1 MNILLVLL
9 AFGFVIFWHELGH
22 FLAARWAGV
31 RVEQFAVGMGQALI
45 SWRKGIGIRFA
56 GIGRQGFHWGSTQE
70 EFDRRI
76 DQAHEQSGSFRPA
89 SSLSTFERYEIAKKL
104 GMGET
109 EYRLS
114 WIPIGGYV
122 KPTGQDDLRPVSD
135 VAADDPHAFGAKSV
149 GKRMVIISAG
159 VIMNVILAFV
169 LYVLLFVIGFNAP
182 PAVVGYV
189 ASGSPAMQGGL
200 QVGDRI
206 LTINGSK
213 QEDYTKI
220 AMNVALLR
228 DDEQAVFVVQRPEH
242 PEPLTLKIRPVR
254 TQASYNMPAVGIMPG
269 LSLESG
275 LGKVRSEQR
284 FTSPEIDALPP
295 GSRIVAINGIE
306 VSPTEYYKLD
316 RAIQQY
322 DGNPIRLT
330 IRHADQSVHE
340 YPLTPDL
347 QFAAFG
353 DDTLSVAGMR
363 PRVRIKSVIQDS
375 PADKTEIKPGDV
387 VEQLSIVETA
397 DALRPV
403 NAEDFVR
410 WIGEAAKAG
419 HRVRLHLLRNGR
431 SLDPVDV
438 KPNNTIGVGVG
449 YESERAVVG
458 ELIDHSSATKS
469 GVQIGDQI
477 IRVNHQPVQ
486 SWFDVIRLMRSATS
500 QTISVTV
507 LRANETIDLSF
518 DLSEAEFSQ
527 LQELRYTHSLPLAQ
541 LIEPRRTTNPIL
553 AGKWGIEETKQ
564 SIFQVYLTLQR
575 LIQGTVPLKN
585 LSGPI
590 GILSAGSSAADR
602 GVDYL
607 LWFTAMISANLAVVN
622 FLPIPIVDGGL
633 FLFLV
638 LEKLTGRPPS
648 PRLQNA
654 AQFFG
659 LALLGSLFLFVTYH
673 DILRIFG

>member
-1 MNILLVLL
+1 
-9 AFGFVIFWHELGH
+9 
-22 FLAARWAGV
+22 
-31 RVEQFAVGMGQALI
+31 
-45 SWRKGIGIRFA
+45 
-56 GIGRQGFHWGSTQE
+56 
-70 EFDRRI
+70 
-76 DQAHEQSGSFRPA
+76 
-89 SSLSTFERYEIAKKL
+89 
-104 GMGET
+104 
-109 EYRLS
+109 
-114 WIPIGGYV
+114 
-122 KPTGQDDLRPVSD
+122 
-135 VAADDPHAFGAKSV
+135 
-149 GKRMVIISAG
+149 MVIISAG

-169 LYVLLFVIGFNAP
+169 LYVLLFLIGFNSP

-206 LTINGSK
+206 QTINGSK

-254 TQASYNMPAVGIMPG
+254 TQASYNMPAIGIMPG

-284 FTSPEIDALPP
+284 FISPEIDALPP

-322 DGNPIRLT
+322 DGKPIRLT
-330 IRHADQSVHE
+330 IRHSDQSVHE
-340 YPLTPDL
+340 YLLTPDL
-347 QFAAFG
+347 QFSAFG
-353 DDTLSVAGMR
+353 DDALSVAGMR

-375 PADKTEIKPGDV
+375 PAYKTGIKPGDV

-419 HRVRLHLLRNGR
+419 HRVRLHLLRNGQ

-458 ELIDHSSATKS
+458 ELIDHSSATES
-469 GVQIGDQI
+469 GVHIGDQI

-507 LRANETIDLSF
+507 LRGNETVDLSF

-602 GVDYL
+602 GIDYL

>member
-31 RVEQFAVGMGQALI
+31 RVEQFAVGMGQALV
-45 SWRKGIGIRFA
+45 SWRKGIGIRLA
-56 GIGRQGFHWGSTQE
+56 GIGRKGFYWGSTQE
-70 EFDRRI
+70 EFDRRVN
-76 DQAHEQSGSFRPA
+76 QAHEQSGSSRPA

-104 GMGET
+104 GIGET

-135 VAADDPHAFGAKSV
+135 VAADDPHAFGAKPV
-149 GKRMVIISAG
+149 GKRMIIISAG

-169 LYVLLFVIGFNAP
+169 LYVLLFLIGFNSP

-189 ASGSPAMQGGL
+189 APGSPAMQGGL

-206 LTINGSK
+206 ETINGSK

-228 DDEQAVFVVQRPEH
+228 DDEPAVFEVLRPEH
-242 PEPLTLKIRPVR
+242 PQPITLQIKPVR
-254 TQASYNMPAVGIMPG
+254 TPASYNMPAIGIMPG

-275 LGKVRSEQR
+275 SGKSRSEQK
-284 FTSPEIDALPP
+284 FLSPEIDALPP
-295 GSRIVAINGIE
+295 GSRIIAING
-306 VSPTEYYKLD
+306 VSVNPNEYYKLD
-316 RAIQQY
+316 QAIQQY
-322 DGNPIRLT
+322 ENKPIRLT
-330 IRHADQSVHE
+330 IQHADQSVHE
-340 YPLTPDL
+340 YPLVPDL
-347 QFAAFG
+347 QFTSFG
-353 DDTLSVAGMR
+353 DELLSVAGMR
-363 PRVRIKSVIQDS
+363 PRVRIKSVIEHS
-375 PADKTEIKPGDV
+375 PADKAGIKPGDV
-387 VEQLSIVETA
+387 VEQLSVVETA

-410 WIGEAAKAG
+410 WIGQAAKAG
-419 HRVRLHLLRNGR
+419 HRVRLHLLRNGQ
-431 SLDPVDV
+431 SFGPVDV

-458 ELIDHSSATKS
+458 ELVDHSSAQEA
-469 GVQIGDQI
+469 GVHVGDRI
-477 IRVNHQPVQ
+477 VRINHQPVE
-486 SWFDVIRLMRSATS
+486 SWFDVIRL
-500 QTISVTV
+500 
-507 LRANETIDLSF
+507 LRATTSETVPVAIERGSDTLDLSF
-518 DLSEAEFSQ
+518 RLRGAEMSQ
-527 LQELRYTHSLPLAQ
+527 LDDLRYTHSLPLAQ

-553 AGKWGIEETKQ
+553 AGRWGIEETKQ

-602 GVDYL
+602 GIDYL

-633 FLFLV
+633 FLFLL
-638 LEKLTGRPPS
+638 LEKLTGKPPS

-673 DILRIFG
+673 DVLRIFG

>member
-31 RVEQFAVGMGQALI
+31 RVEQFAVGMGQALV
-45 SWRKGIGIRFA
+45 SWRKGIGIRWA
-56 GIGRQGFHWGSTQE
+56 GIGRKGFYWGSTQE
-70 EFDRRI
+70 EFDRRVN
-76 DQAHEQSGSFRPA
+76 QAHEQSGSSRPA

-104 GMGET
+104 GIGET

-135 VAADDPHAFGAKSV
+135 VAADDPHAFGAKPV
-149 GKRMVIISAG
+149 GKRMIIISAG

-169 LYVLLFVIGFNAP
+169 LYVLLFLIGFNSP

-189 ASGSPAMQGGL
+189 APGSPAMQGGL

-206 LTINGSK
+206 QTINGSK

-228 DDEQAVFVVQRPEH
+228 DDEPAAFEVLRPEH
-242 PEPLTLKIRPVR
+242 PQPITLQIKPVR
-254 TQASYNMPAVGIMPG
+254 TPASYNMPAIGIMPG

-275 LGKVRSEQR
+275 LGKSRSEQK
-284 FTSPEIDALPP
+284 FLSPEIDALPS
-295 GSRIVAINGIE
+295 GSRIIAINGAS
-306 VSPTEYYKLD
+306 VNPNEYHKLD
-316 RAIQQY
+316 QAIQQY
-322 DGNPIRLT
+322 ENKPIRLT
-330 IRHADQSVHE
+330 IQHADQSVHE
-340 YPLTPDL
+340 YPLVPDL
-347 QFAAFG
+347 QFTSFG
-353 DDTLSVAGMR
+353 DDLLSVAGMR
-363 PRVRIKSVIQDS
+363 PRVRIKSVIEHS
-375 PADKTEIKPGDV
+375 PADKAGIKPGDV
-387 VEQLSIVETA
+387 VEQLSVVETA

-410 WIGEAAKAG
+410 WIGQAAKAG
-419 HRVRLHLLRNGR
+419 HRVRLQLLRNGQ
-431 SLDPVDV
+431 SFGPVDV
-438 KPNNTIGVGVG
+438 KPNKTIGVGVG

-458 ELIDHSSATKS
+458 ELVDRSSAQET
-469 GVQIGDQI
+469 GVRIGDRI
-477 IRVNHQPVQ
+477 VRINHQPVE
-486 SWFDVIRLMRSATS
+486 SWFDVIRLLRTATS
-500 QTISVTV
+500 ETV
-507 LRANETIDLSF
+507 PVVIERGSDTLDLLF
-518 DLSEAEFSQ
+518 RLSGSEISQ
-527 LQELRYTHSLPLAQ
+527 LDDLRYTHSLPLAQ

-553 AGKWGIEETKQ
+553 AGRWGIEETKQ

-602 GVDYL
+602 GIDYL

-633 FLFLV
+633 FLFLL
-638 LEKLTGRPPS
+638 LEKLTGKPPS

-673 DILRIFG
+673 DVLRIFG